1 MKEKIQTICNN
12 VIMSCPSLFQDF
24 QKKSGII
31 YVYIYIYV
39 LRPNQKEIKK
49 EKKAYKSGGARL
61 FVTMITYPLRFGFQ
75 LITIFILWRSQ
86 VTFVTERQ
94 GFLSYDFKNLHTIF
108 ILGYYFKLLI
118 ILGQYC

>member
-24 QKKSGII
+24 QKKSGNI
-31 YVYIYIYV
+31 YIYICFETKPK
-39 LRPNQKEIKK
+39 RDQKR
-49 EKKAYKSGGARL
+49 KKAYKSGGARL

-75 LITIFILWRSQ
+75 LITILYGDLK

-94 GFLSYDFKNLHTIF
+94 GFLSYDFKNPHTIF